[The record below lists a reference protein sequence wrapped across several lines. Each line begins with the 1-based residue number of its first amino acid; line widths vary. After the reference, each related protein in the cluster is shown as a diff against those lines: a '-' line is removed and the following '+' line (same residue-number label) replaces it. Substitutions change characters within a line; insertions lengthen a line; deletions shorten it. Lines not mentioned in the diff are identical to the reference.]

1 MEIAFISNEMCSTK
15 NNGVRHEAKRLSA
28 AEAMLNKP

>member
-1 MEIAFISNEMCSTK
+1 MEIAFISNKMCSK
-15 NNGVRHEAKRLSA
+15 KAFASAPKEAESA